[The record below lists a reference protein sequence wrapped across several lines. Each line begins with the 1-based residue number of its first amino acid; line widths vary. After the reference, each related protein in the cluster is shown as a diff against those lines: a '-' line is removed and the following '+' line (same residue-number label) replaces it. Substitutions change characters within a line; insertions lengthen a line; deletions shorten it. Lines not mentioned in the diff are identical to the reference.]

1 MRLPSQEKRISQ
13 NSSRQRFP
21 LPSPQYRIESEFPG
35 ALLDHIAI
43 EVKEDQHC
51 EQAADHRGEH
61 QQDGHG
67 TAALDA
73 RIADN
78 PGHGGENIEEHHHQ
92 GSRQQIGDI
101 EDLVAAHPRN
111 RQPRIE
117 EETTHWSGLLW

>member
-1 MRLPSQEKRISQ
+1 MQEKRISQ

-21 LPSPQYRIESEFPG
+21 LPSPSTDKVPNSPG
-35 ALLDHIAI
+35 TLLDHIAV

-78 PGHGGENIEEHHHQ
+78 PGHGGEDIEEHHHQ

-101 EDLVAAHPRN
+101 KDLLR
-111 RQPRIE
+111 RMS
-117 EETTHWSGLLW
+117 ETASRG

>member
-1 MRLPSQEKRISQ
+1 MRLPMPGEED
-13 NSSRQRFP
+13 
-21 LPSPQYRIESEFPG
+21 LPEQQQTEVPFTQPQYRIEAEFPG
-35 ALLDHIAI
+35 ALLDHIAV

-67 TAALDA
+67 TAAFDA

-101 EDLVAAHPRN
+101 EDLVAAHSRN

-117 EETTHWSGLLW
+117 EKTTHWSGLLW